1 MGNVSARASHRA
13 SSPSHRRPQA
23 GRSLFF
29 GPWTGVWPRWSN
41 FLTILLVLSALS
53 AAPIAV
59 CAATTIDV
67 YYAPEDQPVDR
78 VVALYTHARRYVFVA
93 VYGLTAPSV
102 VKALVEAKR
111 RGLDVRVITDRERL
125 QDPKQH
131 TAVSALRL
139 AGIPIKINRH
149 EGLMHLKQVVIDD
162 VINASGS
169 ANQTTSGNRY
179 NDERLDVITDARLTA
194 QARKKSLWPCGMTA
208 SDLRVGPS
216 RRRIWTGP

>member
-1 MGNVSARASHRA
+1 MGKNVSARASHRA
-13 SSPSHRRPQA
+13 SSPSHRRPQTW
-23 GRSLFF
+23 RSLFLA
-29 GPWTGVWPRWSN
+29 PWMGVGSGWTTL
-41 FLTILLVLSALS
+41 LTILLVLSALS
-53 AAPIAV
+53 AAPVAV

-194 QARKKSLWPCGMTA
+194 QARKKFVAMWNDSQRFE
-208 SDLRVGPS
+208 S
-216 RRRIWTGP
+216 WTE